1 MFNDYN
7 TSFVSNA
14 TRDTSLTLNSLS
26 RLPNNTYTSNTTC
39 GTPLSPDDE
48 KELQFVQWWAGG
60 VIVTIVGLIGIV
72 GNTVSL
78 TAISSLPSH
87 QKSMFYRLL
96 LTLAIFDLVFIT
108 TGGLFMVQQA
118 FRFTFRW
125 YEFLF
130 PKFIYPVAAFGMTG
144 KHALSFSKISFY
156 LFNAL
161 PQ

>member
-1 MFNDYN
+1 MFNRYN
-7 TSFVSNA
+7 TSFVR
-14 TRDTSLTLNSLS
+14 TDTPLTLNSLS
-26 RLPNNTYTSNTTC
+26 HLPNNTYTIKTTC
-39 GTPLSPDDE
+39 GTPLSQDDE
-48 KELQFVQWWAGG
+48 KELQIVQWWAGG

-78 TAISSLPSH
+78 TAISSLPSQ

-118 FRFTFRW
+118 FRFTFGW
-125 YEFLF
+125 YELLF

-144 KHALSFSKISFY
+144 KHALSH
-156 LFNAL
+156 
-161 PQ
+161 